1 MKHYLLFYYLVP
13 DYLERRPMFR
23 SEHLRLAQS
32 AVAHGELVLA
42 GALADP
48 ADMAVLLFR
57 GESPEVARRFA
68 TADPY
73 VREGL
78 VVRWEVREWVTV
90 VGAGATTAN

>member
-1 MKHYLLFYYLVP
+1 
-13 DYLERRPMFR
+13 MFR

-32 AVAHGELVLA
+32 AAAHGELVLG

-48 ADMAVLLFR
+48 SDMALILFR

-90 VGAGATTAN
+90 VGEGATTAINL